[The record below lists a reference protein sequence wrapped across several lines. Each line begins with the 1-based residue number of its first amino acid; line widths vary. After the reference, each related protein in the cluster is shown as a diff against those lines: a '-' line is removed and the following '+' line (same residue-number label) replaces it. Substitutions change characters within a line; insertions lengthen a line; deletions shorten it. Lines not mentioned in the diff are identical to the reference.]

1 MMEVQMLIFRLDL
14 DLDFWIA
21 RNGKDG
27 RMDVW
32 MEGCIRE

>member
-1 MMEVQMLIFRLDL
+1 MMEVQMLMFRL